1 MKFHGKIAISL
12 DVINFL
18 LISIV
23 SIVLKGIKG
32 LKMDLVQIFFH
43 VSAQLI
49 TPYLHM
55 KFQVNI
61 LSGSI
66 ISIVLLYYLLFYC
79 LKRPRPLS
87 KKGLTRKISIDH
99 FLSSP
104 STHI

>member
-1 MKFHGKIAISL
+1 ME
-12 DVINFL
+12 VINFL

-61 LSGSI
+61 LSGSGI
-66 ISIVLLYYLLFYC
+66 ERGDRPTDHPSNRPTDIVEYRRSVE
-79 LKRPRPLS
+79 LKNPA
-87 KKGLTRKISIDH
+87 KIQ
-99 FLSSP
+99 
-104 STHI
+104 